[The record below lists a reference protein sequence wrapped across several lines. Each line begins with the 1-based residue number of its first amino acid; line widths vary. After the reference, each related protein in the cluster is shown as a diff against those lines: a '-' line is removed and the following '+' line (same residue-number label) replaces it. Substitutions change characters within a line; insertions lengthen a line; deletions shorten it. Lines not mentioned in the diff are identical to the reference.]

1 MYKYQRFINLNI
13 LPLSSQKLV
22 MKILIRQNN
31 NYLDI
36 YWQTFS
42 DHITRQYFCYKE
54 TCCQCWQEYSRFY
67 NFAVDNSNE
76 QQMEKSAWE
85 SHIL

>member
-54 TCCQCWQEYSRFY
+54 TCCQCWQEYSQFY